1 MRILPFIVLLCA
13 LCGYSAGASAQACTA
28 SATPV
33 AFGGYNTFSGT
44 ATDTTASVTVT
55 CSALVS
61 IAVVYTVKFN
71 GGVGGAIGS
80 RRMSNGVSSLFYQLY
95 TNGGRTTVWGDGTGG
110 SQYVLDGYLLQVAT
124 PVIKSYTVYGRISAL
139 QNVTYG
145 AYTDTVTILLSY

>member
-1 MRILPFIVLLCA
+1 MRIVPLAILLCA

-28 SATPV
+28 SATPT
-33 AFGGYNTFSGT
+33 AFGSYNTFSGT
-44 ATDTTASVTVT
+44 ATDTTATVTVT
-55 CSALVS
+55 CNALVS
-61 IAVVYTVKFN
+61 IAVVYTVKLN
-71 GGVGGAIGS
+71 GGLGGAIGT

-95 TNGGRTTVWGDGTGG
+95 TNTGRTTVWGDGTGG

-145 AYTDTVTILLSY
+145 SYTDTVTILLSY